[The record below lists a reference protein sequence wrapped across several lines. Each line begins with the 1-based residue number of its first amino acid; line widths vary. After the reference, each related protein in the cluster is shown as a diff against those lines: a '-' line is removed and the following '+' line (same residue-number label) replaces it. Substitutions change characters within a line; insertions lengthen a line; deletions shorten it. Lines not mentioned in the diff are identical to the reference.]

1 MHVHLPKPMHGWRQF
16 AGEVGIIVLGVL
28 IALGFEQ
35 VVQSIH
41 DRNMAA
47 EARQNVR
54 DEAALNLSALRDRI
68 DIQGCIERRLGE
80 LSSLLE
86 AAGDGSL
93 KTQPNWIGYPPTWP
107 FFHGRWDAAT
117 ASGRNSLF
125 PFGEQ
130 QQFTILYEIFA
141 RYDEYQAR
149 EQAAWSQLRALE
161 TWRGPL
167 GPEARLSFGSALQ
180 QAKYFAWDLN
190 YAGTFAVRNGKAMG
204 LLPPRSK
211 PEVHSICIP
220 IATSRADAL
229 RKLNSPFGA
238 P

>member
-1 MHVHLPKPMHGWRQF
+1 MHFHLPKPLHGWREF

-41 DRNMAA
+41 ERNMAA

-54 DEAALNLSALRDRI
+54 DEATVNLDALRDRN
-68 DIQGCIERRLGE
+68 DVQGCIERRLDE
-80 LSSLLE
+80 ISRILE
-86 AAGDGSL
+86 AAGDGPL
-93 KTQPNWIGYPPTWP
+93 KTQPGWVGYPPTWP

-117 ASGRNSLF
+117 ASGRSSLF
-125 PFGEQ
+125 PFDEQ
-130 QQFTILYEIFA
+130 QRFAFLYEIFA

-149 EQAAWSQLRALE
+149 EQAAWAQLRALE
-161 TWRGPL
+161 TWHGPL
-167 GPEARLSFGSALQ
+167 SAEARLSFVNALQ

-190 YAGTFAVRNGKAMG
+190 YAETYAVRNGNAMG
-204 LLPPRSK
+204 LLPPRGK
-211 PEVHSICIP
+211 PEVHSICLP
-220 IATSRADAL
+220 IGTSRAEAL
-229 RKLNSPFGA
+229 RRLNSPFGA

>member
-1 MHVHLPKPMHGWRQF
+1 MHFHLPKPLHGWREF

-54 DEAALNLSALRDRI
+54 DEAALNLGALRDRL
-68 DIQGCIERRLGE
+68 DVQYCIERRLEE
-80 LSSLLE
+80 LSHILS
-86 AAGDGSL
+86 AAGDGPL
-93 KTQPNWIGYPPTWP
+93 QPQPSWIGLPPTWP
-107 FFHGRWDAAT
+107 FFHARWEAAT

-125 PFGEQ
+125 PFDEQ
-130 QQFTILYEIFA
+130 QRFAQLYEVFG
-141 RYDEYQAR
+141 RYDDYQAP

-161 TWRGPL
+161 TWHGPL
-167 GPEARLSFGSALQ
+167 GAEARLSFVNALQ

-190 YAGTFAVRNGKAMG
+190 YAGTFAVRNGNAMG

-220 IATSRADAL
+220 IITSRTDAL
-229 RKLNSPFGA
+229 RQLNSPFGA